1 MTAVDRLEA
10 SLRDLESPGR
20 PFAAEALASLDAAE
34 AFPERACRALDG
46 LGLHHHYVPAGYG
59 GRLTDLAELM
69 SLVRVVARRDLTV
82 AVAHAKTFLGV
93 ASVWVAGSD
102 EQCARVAGR
111 VLAGAPV
118 AWALT
123 EPAHGSD
130 LLAGEVTA
138 TGQGDSWRLDG
149 TKWPINNATRGELAC
164 VLART
169 SPAGGPRG
177 FDVFLVDKRD
187 LAPGSVRHLPKAKTH
202 GIRGADISGIAF
214 DGAVVPSAARVG
226 RHGAG
231 LETTLKALQLTRTV
245 CVGLSLGAGDHAS
258 RLVLAFL
265 RERRVFGRV
274 LGDLPRIR
282 RLLGEALT
290 GLRLAEVTALACA
303 RGAHALTS
311 ELSVGSAIA
320 KALVPSLVQRSIER
334 LAELLGARAL
344 LTGTYACG
352 MFAKLE
358 RDHRIVGLF
367 DGSTAVNRHS
377 LITQFPRLARGLGAG
392 ETAGLDVA
400 LTRSAPVADLE
411 PRRLSLFS
419 ADGCSVVRGL
429 PAAIDRVAVMA
440 AEGEATPA
448 LLGLVQELGKI
459 AVDLHEAL
467 AACGPAGTGAAPSHF
482 ALAERYELCFA
493 AAAALGMWL
502 RDVPPRDEQSL
513 RACLALVL
521 DRLEPAGGARD
532 PRLFDNVAEAAL
544 ERA

>member
-1 MTAVDRLEA
+1 MTAVGRIEE

-20 PFAAEALASLDAAE
+20 PFAPETLASLDAAE
-34 AFPERACRALDG
+34 AFPERACRALDD
-46 LGLHHHYVPAGYG
+46 LGLHHHYVPARYG

-69 SLVRVVARRDLTV
+69 TLIRTVARRDLTV

-93 ASVWVAGSD
+93 VSVWVAGSE
-102 EQCARVAGR
+102 EQCVRVADR

-138 TGQGDSWRLDG
+138 TGQGRSWRLDG

-169 SPAGGPRG
+169 NPAGGPRG
-177 FDVFLVDKRD
+177 FDLFLVDKRE
-187 LAPGSVRHLPKAKTH
+187 LAPESVRHLPKARTH

-214 DGAVVPSAARVG
+214 DGAVVPPTALVG
-226 RHGAG
+226 RGGAG
-231 LETTLKALQLTRTV
+231 VETTLKALQLTRTV

-258 RLVLAFL
+258 QLVLAFL

-274 LGDLPRIR
+274 LGDLPRVR
-282 RLLGEALT
+282 RLLGEAVA

-303 RGAHALTS
+303 RSANTLTS

-320 KALVPSLVQRSIER
+320 KALVPSLVQRSIEQ

-352 MFAKLE
+352 MFAKVE
-358 RDHRIVGLF
+358 RDHRIVGIF
-367 DGSTAVNRHS
+367 DGSTAVNRHA
-377 LITQFPRLARGLGAG
+377 LIMQFPRLARGFAAG
-392 ETAGLDVA
+392 ETAGLDGA
-400 LTRSAPVADLE
+400 LTRTAPVADLE

-419 ADGCSVVRGL
+419 SDGCSVVRGL
-429 PAAIDRVAVMA
+429 PAAIHRVEAMA
-440 AEGEATPA
+440 ADGEVPPD
-448 LLGLVQELGKI
+448 LLGLVQELGKV
-459 AVDLHEAL
+459 AADLHEAL
-467 AACGPAGTGAAPSHF
+467 AACGPAGTEAAPSYF
-482 ALAERYELCFA
+482 RLAERYELCFA

-502 RDVPPRDEQSL
+502 RDASPRDELWL
-513 RACLALVL
+513 RACLALAL
-521 DRLEPAGGARD
+521 DRLEPARGARD
-532 PRLFDNVAEAAL
+532 PGSFDRLAEAAL
-544 ERA
+544 ECA